1 MITYLVIAFLSG
13 ETFAVA
19 FDSYEACRAAE
30 SRLVT
35 TELAW
40 TACNVESVE

>member
-1 MITYLVIAFLSG
+1 MITYLIVAFLTG
-13 ETFAVA
+13 ESFALA
-19 FDSYEACRAAE
+19 FDSYEACRIAE

-40 TACNVESVE
+40 SACNVESVE